1 MKKRQTFPVRGG
13 AERYEL
19 VRRKV
24 ERAKTHIETL
34 GAKVQMFLASRRYV
48 VATRRDAETRRLTYY
63 AATVQNPPTDLCA
76 VAGDAFHNLR
86 SALDY
91 LAGQLV
97 RAAGNTPTADT
108 AFPIYDD
115 TAKYAAHSGSRLNGI
130 SSDAV
135 KAIDALEPWKGG
147 QNDLLWRLHR
157 LDIVDKH
164 REWLVIASRYSSMNI
179 MPVLALS
186 VAEATVDPAFA
197 GMHETLQKMPG
208 LWLKPQSA
216 LEPLKAGDDLF
227 TDAPDAQL
235 DPKIQFTFDIAI
247 HEPDVAEG
255 EPLLPALQQMAE
267 RVAHIAYTF
276 APLLR

>member
-1 MKKRQTFPVRGG
+1 MKKRQHFPARGG
-13 AERYEL
+13 AQRYEL
-19 VRRKV
+19 VKRKV
-24 ERAKTHIETL
+24 EHAKSHIGML
-34 GAKVQMFLASRRYV
+34 GAKVQTFLASRPYTIE
-48 VATRRDAETRRLTYY
+48 TRRDPETRRLTYY
-63 AATVQNPPTDLCA
+63 AASVQDPPADLCA

-97 RAAGNTPTADT
+97 LAAGNTPTADT

-115 TAKYAAHSGSRLNGI
+115 AAKYASHSAPRLKGMRG
-130 SSDAV
+130 DAV
-135 KAIDALEPWKGG
+135 TAIGGLEPWKGG
-147 QNDLLWRLHR
+147 HNELLWRLHR

-164 REWLVIASRYSSMNI
+164 RDWLVVASRYSSMNI
-179 MPVLALS
+179 MPVIARS
-186 VAEATVDPAFA
+186 MTEATTDPAFA
-197 GMHETLQKMPG
+197 GLHEALQKMPG
-208 LWLKPQSA
+208 LWLKPAS

-227 TDAPDAQL
+227 TDAPDAPP
-235 DPKIQFTFDIAI
+235 DPKVQFKFDIAI

-255 EPLLPALQQMAE
+255 EPLVPTLQQMAE